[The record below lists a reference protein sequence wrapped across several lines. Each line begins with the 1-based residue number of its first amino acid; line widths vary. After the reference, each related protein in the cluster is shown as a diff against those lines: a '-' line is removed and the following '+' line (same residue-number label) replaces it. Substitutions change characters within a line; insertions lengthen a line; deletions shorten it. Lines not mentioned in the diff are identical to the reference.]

1 MKNFDTSGF
10 VYPQPPT
17 AMSNGVL
24 LYSFNPQLRSMPP
37 PSPST
42 ISTGSGSQN
51 SPHSLHGDQL
61 SKTNL
66 YIRGLL
72 PNTTDQDLHT
82 MCYIYGKINSTKAIL
97 DKNTNQC
104 KGYGF
109 VDFENGPAA
118 QKAVTALQAKG
129 VAAQMA
135 KQQEQDFTNLYITN
149 LPKHMDEKEL
159 EKLLSPYGQVI
170 STRIL
175 RDELK
180 QSRGIGF
187 ARMESKEKCE
197 EIIGMFNGKV
207 LTGQTEPLLC
217 KFADGGVKK
226 RKEFTKHPNNAANWP
241 KVEEV
246 QVYDSMYAP
255 NGRVMTPTTLIQ
267 NPYGNHVPY
276 TIPGVH
282 SVPYVHSPYMVQQP
296 VHQMT
301 QALDPTGNL
310 SLPQQSIVPNVA
322 HMGQIQ
328 LAGTYLQAQYPQGYS
343 TQVLQPLTVEDASG
357 LPVDEAQQYYTAQQA
372 K

>member
-1 MKNFDTSGF
+1 MERTNIC
-10 VYPQPPT
+10 
-17 AMSNGVL
+17 L
-24 LYSFNPQLRSMPP
+24 FNPQPRNMPP

-51 SPHSLHGDQL
+51 SPQSMHGEQL

-72 PNTTDQDLHT
+72 PNTTDQDLHS

-129 VAAQMA
+129 IAAQMA

-197 EIIGMFNGKV
+197 EIINMFNGKV

-226 RKEFTKHPNNAANWP
+226 RKEFNKHPPNATNWP

-246 QVYDSMYAP
+246 QMYDPVAYTA
-255 NGRVMTPTTLIQ
+255 NGRVMTPTLIP
-267 NPYGNHVPY
+267 NPYGNHPVPY
-276 TIPGVH
+276 VH
-282 SVPYVHSPYMVQQP
+282 GVPYVHSQYMVQQP
-296 VHQMT
+296 VPMT
-301 QALDPTGNL
+301 QALDPTANL
-310 SLPQQSIVPNVA
+310 PLQQQSIVPNVA

-328 LAGTYLQAQYPQGYS
+328 LAGTYLQAQYPHGYS
-343 TQVLQPLTVEDASG
+343 QVLQPLTVEDASG
-357 LPVDEAQQYYTAQQA
+357 QLPVDEAQQYYTAAQQA